1 MSQKKSAPQG
11 AEKNLIEANVNTV
24 DADGVCFLDE
34 RKNDSERLRVQLKEY
49 RGKTYVD
56 LRVWY
61 TPTDG
66 GNLRPSNKGIMLRPD
81 LAGPLA
87 AALTDAAMA
96 YDGKGVI

>member
-11 AEKNLIEANVNTV
+11 AEKNLINETNVNTV
-24 DADGVCFLDE
+24 GGDGVCFFDE
-34 RKNDSERLRVQLKEY
+34 RKNDSERLRVHLKEY

-56 LRVWY
+56 VRVWFSA
-61 TPTDG
+61 DG
-66 GNLRPSNKGIMLRPD
+66 GELRPSSKGIMLRPD